1 MKKLSLL
8 LVLAS
13 LSFGSYA
20 QNTASQPKLIAMLGS
35 IPPQMTAD
43 GKIGVASVTRDMIL
57 ANAVLT
63 MPPPPCDIV
72 SYTFSVQPKGKDLMG
87 PFTVTGADLA
97 PKIKKMLKDMEDPQ
111 GRVFIENIKANCG
124 GKEMTVQPIL
134 LNMVLNK

>member
-8 LVLAS
+8 LILAS
-13 LSFGSYA
+13 LSVCSYA

-35 IPPQMTAD
+35 IPPKINPD
-43 GKIGVASVTRDMIL
+43 GKIGVTTVTRDMIL

-72 SYTFSVQPKGKDLMG
+72 SYTFSVLPKGKDFMG
-87 PFTVTGADLA
+87 PFAVTGASLTA
-97 PKIKKMLKDMEDPQ
+97 NIKKTLKDMEDPQ
-111 GRVFIENIKANCG
+111 GKVFIENIKANCG

-134 LNMVLNK
+134 LNMVK